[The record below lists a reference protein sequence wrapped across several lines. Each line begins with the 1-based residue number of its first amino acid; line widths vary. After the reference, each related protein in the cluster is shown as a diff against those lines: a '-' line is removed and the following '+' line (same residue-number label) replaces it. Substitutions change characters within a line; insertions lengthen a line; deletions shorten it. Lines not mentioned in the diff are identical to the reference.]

1 LYSGQAP
8 DSEKPEGDYPI
19 MVTQPGG
26 KKVPVVQAYAYTK
39 YLGYLHLEF
48 NDEGSLEEID
58 GTPILLDAKVQR
70 DPDVLELLEK
80 YRPGV
85 VGLEKEIVGV
95 TKVLLDGN
103 CRRNECNMA
112 NLIADAFVD
121 WRALNY
127 HSSEFWTDASIALI
141 QGGGVR
147 SSISYKSNNGNISK
161 EDASTVMPFQ
171 NKIEI
176 VEVTGSDLLAALE
189 HSVHRYED
197 GEPRGEFMQF
207 SGVQVVYDINRPS
220 GNRVVDAK
228 VLCALCA
235 NPKYEDI
242 NLTKKYRIVMYS
254 FLANGGDK
262 YSMFL
267 GKSVLKTED
276 YDLDVFANFLKKKS
290 PIYSAVERRI
300 TIKDITASSKEPGPT
315 CSIICRRCRSCKAG
329 MRNYFTSEIP

>member
-1 LYSGQAP
+1 
-8 DSEKPEGDYPI
+8 
-19 MVTQPGG
+19 VTQPGG

-48 NDEGSLEEID
+48 NDEGGLEEID

-80 YRPGV
+80 YRPGI
-85 VGLEKEIVGV
+85 LELENEIVGV

-141 QGGGVR
+141 QSGDVR
-147 SSISYKSNNGNISK
+147 TSISHKSNNGNISK
-161 EDASTVMPFQ
+161 EDASTVLPFQ
-171 NKIEI
+171 NKMEVIEI
-176 VEVTGSDLLAALE
+176 TGQELMDALE

-197 GEPRGEFMQF
+197 GELRGEFMQF

-228 VLCALCA
+228 VLCAQCA
-235 NPKYEDI
+235 VPKYENID
-242 NLTKKYRIVMYS
+242 LTKKYKIVMQD
-254 FLANGGDK
+254 FLAKGGDG
-262 YSMFL
+262 YEMFA
-267 GKSVLKTED
+267 GKSIKRYEA
-276 YDLDVFANFLKKKS
+276 YDVDVFAKYLKKIS
-290 PIYSAVERRI
+290 PIHPAVERRI
-300 TIKDITASSKEPGPT
+300 TFI
-315 CSIICRRCRSCKAG
+315 
-329 MRNYFTSEIP
+329 NSEN